1 VELKMSLSDEWDQLC
16 EEHAAAR
23 DAHLKAF
30 GAINQSFQNGSNPT
44 IDETED
50 FEKTWQVW
58 EDVKRRMSTL
68 IKNDT

>member
-1 VELKMSLSDEWDQLC
+1 MSLSEEWDKLC

-30 GAINQSFQNGSNPT
+30 SAINQRFQNGSNPT
-44 IDETED
+44 IEETED